1 MYTPD
6 NIIPGAEPFELPSP
20 TGGDRAALLI
30 HGLTGSPS
38 EMRFPGDVLNE
49 AGYHVRA
56 PLLPGHGTSIKD
68 LNRTG
73 WRDWY
78 GEAERSFLELKKD
91 FQKVFVAGLSMGSMM
106 TLNLLINHND
116 DIAAAGVMAPPFR
129 FTDWKAN
136 VVLPVATPF
145 GIPHLMGDIPADIDD
160 VSDMSQ
166 RTHVCYGR
174 TSVPAG
180 ASLVVLARRVKR
192 QLGRITAPVIVMM
205 SEKDSIVDPK
215 SARMVFDRISS
226 KNKRLVMLEKSLHT
240 ITVDAEKE
248 RVADELVGFFDSFS

>member
-1 MYTPD
+1 MPTTKK
-6 NIIPGAEPFELPSP
+6 IIPGAEPFELPSP
-20 TGGDRAALLI
+20 SGGDRAALLI

-38 EMRFPGDVLNE
+38 EMRFPGSVLNE

-68 LNRTG
+68 LNRTT

-78 GEAERSFLELKKD
+78 GEAERSFLRLKKR
-91 FQKVFVAGLSMGSMM
+91 FRTVFVAGLSMGSMM
-106 TLNLLINHND
+106 TLNLLIHHND

-136 VVLPVATPF
+136 VVLPVITPL
-145 GIPHLMGDIPADIDD
+145 GIPRLMGDIPEGADD
-160 VSDMSQ
+160 VSGQ

-174 TSVPAG
+174 VSVPAG
-180 ASLVVLARRVKR
+180 ASLVMLGRKVKR
-192 QLGRITAPVIVMM
+192 RLDRITAPVIVMM
-205 SEKDSIVDPK
+205 SKQDSIVDPK
-215 SARMVFDRISS
+215 SAHIVYDGISS
-226 KNKRLVMLEKSLHT
+226 EKKRLVLLEKSLHT

-248 RVADELVGFFDSFS
+248 KVADELVGFFNIFS